1 MYKFKTFSFFLFFL
15 FSKLGFSLDDNK
27 YEIDKIYNEKVF
39 YNILSIDNNVY
50 LSTNKGVYI
59 IKYGREL
66 VKHDLK
72 IRGPVDKYFN
82 SIKFDVR
89 FIQSPIPIQL
99 SYSKSVTDFLY
110 FNDYLY
116 IISKGH
122 LLIYKSNY
130 YSYKPYES
138 VRSISKN
145 FIGSYGGV
153 FYKDKK
159 IKSVTYVDGQ
169 IKEFD
174 TIAFVCYGG
183 LLYLKGD
190 DEFHIYNNSNHL
202 DLKLKIGN
210 IRDIF
215 YLNQNNYL
223 VTSDKGIFK
232 FNLLS
237 KDFEPIYLKEK
248 RIAPLRKNFRDGY
261 EFEEEF
267 LFADGFFLKS
277 LNIDNYDTKV
287 LYKFNDSVED
297 LVASGNLIYALT
309 NNSTLIVFDYDAKQ
323 VREINKIELNLKY
336 HTIEKLSNFLVL
348 SGNNDLAIF
357 DIKENNFYPNV
368 IIDEFNKGAIYKNDK
383 SISIGSIHGVYKF
396 KNIEKFV
403 GFLNYQNLKNTPNSL
418 YFIYILILIIICVA
432 LVFIFKFRLNSKV
445 VFTNEELV
453 VDIKKYIDKNLNIVT
468 VNSIQSVFNLE
479 HAAIY
484 HLSSSFK
491 PGEYIKAQ
499 RERRAFNLI
508 SSKKSNDEIAKM
520 TGYSLSYIKKNKSR
534 LATSKWLY
542 DIFSFLSNLLRY
554 IILLVDKYTKQI
566 DLTNNAKGIY
576 FLEIETNDGVIN
588 KKLILQ

>member
-1 MYKFKTFSFFLFFL
+1 
-15 FSKLGFSLDDNK
+15 
-27 YEIDKIYNEKVF
+27 
-39 YNILSIDNNVY
+39 
-50 LSTNKGVYI
+50 
-59 IKYGREL
+59 
-66 VKHDLK
+66 
-72 IRGPVDKYFN
+72 
-82 SIKFDVR
+82 
-89 FIQSPIPIQL
+89 
-99 SYSKSVTDFLY
+99 
-110 FNDYLY
+110 
-116 IISKGH
+116 
-122 LLIYKSNY
+122 
-130 YSYKPYES
+130 
-138 VRSISKN
+138 
-145 FIGSYGGV
+145 
-153 FYKDKK
+153 
-159 IKSVTYVDGQ
+159 
-169 IKEFD
+169 
-174 TIAFVCYGG
+174 
-183 LLYLKGD
+183 
-190 DEFHIYNNSNHL
+190 
-202 DLKLKIGN
+202 
-210 IRDIF
+210 
-215 YLNQNNYL
+215 L

-267 LFADGFFLKS
+267 LFADGIFLKS

-323 VREINKIELNLKY
+323 VREINEIELNLKY

-403 GFLNYQNLKNTPNSL
+403 GFLNYQNLKNTPNSI

-484 HLSSSFK
+484 HLSAGFK

-534 LATSKWLY
+534 LATSK
-542 DIFSFLSNLLRY
+542 
-554 IILLVDKYTKQI
+554 
-566 DLTNNAKGIY
+566 
-576 FLEIETNDGVIN
+576 
-588 KKLILQ
+588 

>member
-1 MYKFKTFSFFLFFL
+1 MYKIKTVIFFLFLL
-15 FSKLGFSLDDNK
+15 FTKLGFSLGDNK

-39 YNILSIDNNVY
+39 YNIFSIDNNIY
-50 LSTNKGVYI
+50 ISTNKGVYI
-59 IKYGREL
+59 IQSGRKL
-66 VKHDLK
+66 IKHNLK
-72 IRGPVDKYFN
+72 ISGPVDKYFN
-82 SIKFDVR
+82 PIKFDVR
-89 FIQSPIPIQL
+89 FKLSPIPIQL
-99 SYSKSVTDFLY
+99 PYSKSVTDFLY
-110 FNDYLY
+110 FNEYLY
-116 IISKGH
+116 IIAKGH

-190 DEFHIYNNSNHL
+190 DEFIIYNNNIHL

-215 YLNQNNYL
+215 YLNQNDYL
-223 VTSDKGIFK
+223 VTSDKGMFK
-232 FNLLS
+232 LNLLS

-248 RIAPLRKNFRDGY
+248 RIAPLRKIFRDGY

-267 LFADGFFLKS
+267 LFADGVFLKS
-277 LNIDNYDTKV
+277 INIDNYDTKV
-287 LYKFNDSVED
+287 LYTFKDPVED
-297 LVASGNLIYALT
+297 LVASGNFIYVLT

-323 VREINKIELNLKY
+323 VREINEIELNLKY
-336 HTIEKLSNFLVL
+336 HTIEKLSNFLVI

-357 DIKENNFYPNV
+357 DIKENYFYPNV
-368 IIDEFNKGAIYKNDK
+368 IIDEFNKGAIYKNDE

-396 KNIEKFV
+396 RNIEKFV

-418 YFIYILILIIICVA
+418 YFIYILISIIICAA
-432 LVFIFKFRLNSKV
+432 LVLIFKFRLNSKV

-468 VNSIQSVFNLE
+468 VNSIQSAFNLE

-491 PGEYIKAQ
+491 PGEYIKGQ
-499 RERRAFNLI
+499 RERKAFDLI
-508 SSKKSNDEIAKM
+508 RSKKSNIEIAKI

-534 LATSKWLY
+534 LATSK
-542 DIFSFLSNLLRY
+542 
-554 IILLVDKYTKQI
+554 
-566 DLTNNAKGIY
+566 
-576 FLEIETNDGVIN
+576 
-588 KKLILQ
+588 